1 MSILCKVSIY
11 RFGTWRCHGRDKP
24 HGRFFDLLWT
34 LKAHRGFMGFTKDLL
49 DLLDLL
55 DLRHPKDYWLVMVM
69 SHDILISWILILV
82 QDWFGETPNLTL
94 SKPHRS
100 TAPSSYN

>member
-1 MSILCKVSIY
+1 
-11 RFGTWRCHGRDKP
+11 
-24 HGRFFDLLWT
+24 
-34 LKAHRGFMGFTKDLL
+34 MGFTKDLL

-82 QDWFGETPNLTL
+82 QD
-94 SKPHRS
+94 
-100 TAPSSYN
+100 